1 MRAYESPVRLPSIS
15 YVPCISLP
23 SPKHLPCISRASRA
37 RLISRE
43 QELEH
48 HVLDEAGGGGRLG
61 APQLA
66 SQLAILGLA
75 RMRRALV
82 MEVDG

>member
-1 MRAYESPVRLPSIS
+1 MHMNL
-15 YVPCISLP
+15 PCISRA
-23 SPKHLPCISRASRA
+23 SPVHLPRISRASRA

-48 HVLDEAGGGGRLG
+48 HVLDEAGGGGGLG

-66 SQLAILGLA
+66 SQLAVLGLVRVRGA
-75 RMRRALV
+75 VV

>member
-1 MRAYESPVRLPSIS
+1 MRMHLPS
-15 YVPCISLP
+15 
-23 SPKHLPCISRASRA
+23 ISRASRA

-61 APQLA
+61 AAQLA
-66 SQLAILGLA
+66 SQLAILGLV
-75 RMRRALV
+75 RERGALV
-82 MEVDG
+82 IEGDG

>member
-1 MRAYESPVRLPSIS
+1 MRMNLPRISHPFPTVHLPSIS
-15 YVPCISLP
+15 RASPIS
-23 SPKHLPCISRASRA
+23 SASRA